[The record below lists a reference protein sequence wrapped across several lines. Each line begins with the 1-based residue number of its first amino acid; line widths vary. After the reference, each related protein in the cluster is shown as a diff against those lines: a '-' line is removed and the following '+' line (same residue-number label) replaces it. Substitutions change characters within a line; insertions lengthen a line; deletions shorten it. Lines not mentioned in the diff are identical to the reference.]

1 MTEDDR
7 PAEAGSTASVEEL
20 DRLPT
25 DELRRMAF
33 DRAESRH
40 DLEFFWDLVR
50 HLPSS
55 DDLAA
60 EDGSTGNIT
69 GGIGQVVE
77 LVAELMGRGLGDAEP
92 LVRARFISYIRG
104 DD

>member
-1 MTEDDR
+1 MSEGDRTGDD
-7 PAEAGSTASVEEL
+7 ASTASVEDL
-20 DRLPT
+20 DLLPT

-33 DRAESRH
+33 DRAESKR
-40 DLEFFWDLVR
+40 DVEFFWDLVR

-60 EDGSTGNIT
+60 EDASTGNIT
-69 GGIGQVVE
+69 GGVGQLVE
-77 LVAELMGRGLGDAEP
+77 LVGELMGRGLGDTEP

-104 DD
+104 ED